1 MVTIRDQWWLFI
13 HAKSDDTLID
23 QVMEGHF
30 LAQISESKGF
40 MLKLFI
46 PFPFS
51 PPPLPPPLAHS
62 PSLFLLGELA
72 IHDTRYS
79 GIAGHDINDD
89 MCVCLLICVD
99 RRLYVTGIF
108 TQLL

>member
-1 MVTIRDQWWLFI
+1 MATIQWWLFI

-40 MLKLFI
+40 MLKLFS
-46 PFPFS
+46 PLPFS
-51 PPPLPPPLAHS
+51 PLSPLPSPPAHS

-72 IHDTRYS
+72 LHDTRYS

-89 MCVCLLICVD
+89 MCVFADLC
-99 RRLYVTGIF
+99 
-108 TQLL
+108 

>member
-1 MVTIRDQWWLFI
+1 MATIQWWLFI

-30 LAQISESKGF
+30 QAQISESKGN

-46 PFPFS
+46 TLPFS
-51 PPPLPPPLAHS
+51 PPPLPPPAHS

-72 IHDTRYS
+72 IHDTRHS

-89 MCVCLLICVD
+89 MCVFADLC
-99 RRLYVTGIF
+99 
-108 TQLL
+108 

>member
-30 LAQISESKGF
+30 LAQISEIKGF

-51 PPPLPPPLAHS
+51 PPPSLPSPPPSPPAHS

-89 MCVCLLICVD
+89 MCVFADLC
-99 RRLYVTGIF
+99 
-108 TQLL
+108 